1 MDLLA
6 ISDFNLVAAH
16 GGVGRASRATGR
28 PKASLSRRIA
38 ELEGALGVRLFERG
52 RRSLRLTDEGRSLH
66 ERTQPLLMEVA
77 HAAED
82 IASGTTR
89 PRGPLRVSAPSLF
102 AHLAMGSIAAGFAA
116 AYPDVRLEVIVEDRV
131 VDLIEEGYDV
141 AIRVNPQADTTL
153 VGRRFLRDELL
164 LVAAP
169 SVARPGP
176 STTRKVRRVRAV
188 ALASAPTAGEWT
200 VAQGSRTATFLPDFV
215 LKLGTLTM
223 VRDAVAAGAGAALL
237 PRSLVSR
244 DLASGALK
252 SWGKASKAD
261 TEIWVLHSSR
271 RLVSSKVSAF
281 VGYLAEQFP
290 KGSPDELG
298 ARPDSGF
305 GRAI

>member
-38 ELEGALGVRLFERG
+38 ELEEALGVRLFERG
-52 RRSLRLTDEGRSLH
+52 SRSLRLTEAGRSLH
-66 ERTQPLLMEVA
+66 ERTAPLLMEVA

-82 IASGTTR
+82 IASGTAQ

-102 AHLAMGSIAAGFAA
+102 AHLAMGPLAAGFVAT
-116 AYPDVRLEVIVEDRV
+116 YPEVQLEVTVEDRP

-141 AIRVNPQADTTL
+141 AIRVNPQPDTTL
-153 VGRRFLRDELL
+153 VGRRLLRDELL

-169 SVARPGP
+169 SVAMPSP
-176 STTRKVRRVRAV
+176 STSKRVRHVRAV
-188 ALASAPTAGEWT
+188 ALASAPAAGEWT
-200 VAQGSRTATFLPDFV
+200 VARGSRTVAFLPNLV

-223 VRDAVAAGAGAALL
+223 VRDAVVAGTGAALL
-237 PRSLVSR
+237 PRSLISR

-252 SWGKASKAD
+252 SWGKTSKAD

-271 RLVSSKVSAF
+271 RLVSSKVTAF
-281 VGYLAEQFP
+281 VGYLVGQFP
-290 KGSPDELG
+290 RGSPDELG
-298 ARPDSGF
+298 VRWRESP
-305 GRAI
+305 

>member
-1 MDLLA
+1 MNLSA

-38 ELEGALGVRLFERG
+38 ELEEALGVRLFERG
-52 RRSLRLTDEGRSLH
+52 RRSLRLTEEGRSLH

-82 IASGTTR
+82 IASGTAQ

-102 AHLAMGSIAAGFAA
+102 AHLAMGTLAAGFAA
-116 AYPDVRLEVIVEDRV
+116 TYPEVQLEVTVEDRP
-131 VDLIEEGYDV
+131 VDLIEEGHDV
-141 AIRVNPQADTTL
+141 VIRVNPQPDTTL

-169 SVARPGP
+169 SVAMPSP
-176 STTRKVRRVRAV
+176 STSKRVRHVRAV
-188 ALASAPTAGEWT
+188 ALASAPAAGEWT
-200 VAQGSRTATFLPDFV
+200 VVHGSRTATFLPNLV
-215 LKLGTLTM
+215 LKLGTLIM
-223 VRDAVAAGAGAALL
+223 VRDAVVAGTGAALL

-252 SWGKASKAD
+252 SWGKANKAD

-271 RLVSSKVSAF
+271 RLVSSKVTAF
-281 VGYLAEQFP
+281 VGYLVGQFP
-290 KGSPDELG
+290 RGSPDELG
-298 ARPDSGF
+298 VRWRERP
-305 GRAI
+305 